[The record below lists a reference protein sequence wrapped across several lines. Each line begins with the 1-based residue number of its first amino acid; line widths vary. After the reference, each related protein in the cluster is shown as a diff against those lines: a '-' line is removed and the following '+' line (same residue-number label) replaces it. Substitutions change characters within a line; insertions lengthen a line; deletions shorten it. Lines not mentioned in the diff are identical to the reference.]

1 MKKLLTLVLA
11 LALLLSAV
19 ACTKKDPAEPE
30 TPQKTPNEIYAEIV
44 AEYTRLLTIRHNGE
58 ELPPLDTGDMD
69 ETEKE
74 IAETLYNLALRCD
87 TPQQTEYFGYAYKD
101 VDGNGVTELLL
112 MTKTTPYAIFTVSE
126 GKAILLE
133 AAYGYPDSSLYL
145 ISENHLLLTRSS
157 FHDQIQDATTYVCHV
172 EGTQMVYDTI
182 YGAIFDQAKKEII
195 EYYQILNGERVLIDK
210 ATYDELNWDLHL
222 TQSSIGDAAEMKL
235 HLPYVHLL
243 FGATD
248 NSEKPAVDFSS
259 YEAILNTYQK
269 IAAAIPDNF
278 NYHRWIQGEYDDL
291 FSYPNEQAFEY
302 FQYIWYVAQWGDEDE
317 EMGYDLIDLNG
328 DGVDELVLLEEDY
341 AIRAIF
347 TQKNGVPVL
356 LKKIDSTTYWLD
368 AEGRIRANRSK
379 NYLLEY
385 SLYEVTSDGGFAL
398 KHSILRTD
406 LGYYRLTADGKTEK
420 ITREEFSALYQDY
433 ACYPETFTREEYT
446 KNVSDLNFTP
456 IVQPT
461 EAPIQTALG
470 KKWSYVIHEE
480 EATGL
485 TSAHSNLYI
494 TFENVTDTQVDVNF
508 KYTFTYYIPD
518 PDNVSTVPGIS
529 YYVPITTPETF
540 LNVSAQRE
548 NNALLFDGNG
558 IKGRIEFGVNHAWVL
573 IEESTDERFKVG
585 WFCSDQLI
593 GDDME

>member
-19 ACTKKDPAEPE
+19 ACVKKAPE
-30 TPQKTPNEIYAEIV
+30 EKSEEPQKTVEEIYAEIV
-44 AEYTRLLTIRHNGE
+44 AEYTELLTIRHNGE

-69 ETEKE
+69 EPERQ
-74 IAETLYNLALRCD
+74 IAVAIYNIALRCD
-87 TPQQTEYFGYAYKD
+87 PPQQAEYFGYAYKD
-101 VDGNGVTELLL
+101 VDGNGVSELLL
-112 MTKTTPYAIFTVSE
+112 MTKTTLFAIFTVSE

-145 ISENHLLLTRSS
+145 VSENHLLLTRSS
-157 FHDQIQDATTYVCHV
+157 FNDQIQDATTHVCHV

-182 YGAIFDQAKKEII
+182 YGAIYDQEKKEVL
-195 EYYQILNGERVLIDK
+195 EYYQILNGEQVSIDEE
-210 ATYDELNWDLHL
+210 TYNELNWDLYL
-222 TQSSIGDAAEMKL
+222 MQSSMGDSAEMKL
-235 HLPYVHLL
+235 NLPYVHLL

-248 NSEKPAVDFSS
+248 NSEKPTVDFSS
-259 YEAILNTYQK
+259 YEAILDTYQK
-269 IAAAIPDNF
+269 IEAAVPNDY
-278 NYHRWIQGEYDDL
+278 NYYRWIHGEYDDL

-302 FQYIWYVAQWGDEDE
+302 FQKLFYVARRCKEP
-317 EMGYDLIDLNG
+317 GYDLIDLNG
-328 DGVDELVLLEEDY
+328 DGLDELVLLGANY
-341 AIRAIF
+341 VVRAIF
-347 TQKNGVPVL
+347 TQKDGVPVL
-356 LKKIDSTTYWLD
+356 LDQIDSTTYWLD
-368 AEGRIRANRSK
+368 AEGRIHADREK

-385 SLYEVTSDGGFAL
+385 SLYEVTSDGSFAL
-398 KHSILRTD
+398 KDSIFRND
-406 LGYYRLTADGKTEK
+406 LFYHLTSDGNAEK
-420 ITREEFSALYQDY
+420 ISQEEFSALYQEY

-446 KNVSDLNFTP
+446 KNVSDLTFTP

-470 KKWSYVIHEE
+470 KTWFCFIREE

-485 TSAHSNLYI
+485 HSAHSNLYI

-508 KYTFTYYIPD
+508 KYTFTYYAPD
-518 PDNVSTVPGIS
+518 PDYVSTVPGIS

-540 LNVSAQRE
+540 LNVTAQRE

-573 IEESTDERFKVG
+573 IEESTDERFKLG

-593 GDDME
+593 GDTIE

>member
-19 ACTKKDPAEPE
+19 ACVKKAPEEPE
-30 TPQKTPNEIYAEIV
+30 TPQKTVEEIYAEIV
-44 AEYTRLLTIRHNGE
+44 AEYTELLTLRHNGE
-58 ELPPLDTGDMD
+58 ELPPLDTRDMD
-69 ETEKE
+69 ETEKQ
-74 IAETLYNLALRCD
+74 IAVTLYNLALHCD
-87 TPQQTEYFGYAYKD
+87 TPQRTEYFGYAYKD

-145 ISENHLLLTRSS
+145 ISKNHLLLTRSS

-182 YGAIFDQAKKEII
+182 YGAIYDQAKKEVL
-195 EYYQILNGERVLIDK
+195 EYYQILNGERVSIDEE
-210 ATYDELNWDLHL
+210 TYNELNWDLYL
-222 TQSSIGDAAEMKL
+222 TQSSMGDAAEMKL
-235 HLPYVHLL
+235 NLPYVHLL

-248 NSEKPAVDFSS
+248 NSEKPTVDFSS
-259 YEAILNTYQK
+259 YEAILDTYQK
-269 IAAAIPDNF
+269 IEAAIPDNF
-278 NYHRWIQGEYDDL
+278 NYYRWIQGEYDDL
-291 FSYPNEQAFEY
+291 FSYPNERAFEY
-302 FQYIWYVAQWGDEDE
+302 FQKLFYVVQRCKEP
-317 EMGYDLIDLNG
+317 GYDLIDLNG
-328 DGVDELVLLEEDY
+328 DGLDELVLLGANY
-341 AIRAIF
+341 VVRAIF
-347 TQKNGVPVL
+347 TQKDGVPVL
-356 LKKIDSTTYWLD
+356 LDQIDSTTYWLD
-368 AEGRIRANRSK
+368 AEGRIHADREK

-398 KHSILRTD
+398 RDCIFQTQ
-406 LGYYRLTADGKTEK
+406 LGRYRMTADGKTEK
-420 ITREEFSALYQDY
+420 ISREEFSALYQDY
-433 ACYPETFTREEYT
+433 TCYPETFTREEYT
-446 KNVSDLNFTP
+446 KSVSELTFTP

-461 EAPIQTALG
+461 DADIQAALG
-470 KKWSYVIHEE
+470 KTWFCFIREE

-485 TSAHSNLYI
+485 HSAHSDLYI
-494 TFENVTDTQVDVNF
+494 SFENVTDTQVDVNF
-508 KYTFTYYIPD
+508 KYTFTYHIPD

-540 LNVSAQRE
+540 LNVTAQRE